1 MTVAFL
7 GPEAVRDTVE
17 MILAR
22 DNIRVHNLDQALVV
36 VPGTILLI
44 IIARPLRNA
53 LLARLR
59 GRFPRA
65 RLVALARRV
74 HRAPIEMLGFA
85 DVWKLRQ
92 KVRAVAPASPPTR
105 SAAPARG

>member
-36 VPGTILLI
+36 VPGTI
-44 IIARPLRNA
+44 
-53 LLARLR
+53 RLR